1 MGLRLFVFHG
11 GPAPRRV
18 VVYLKE
24 RNLPDI
30 EIVPCTMSAPQAPVE
45 APGKPSG
52 AVPLLHDPD
61 TGFTLRESLA
71 VTMYLED
78 LAIQQG
84 AEPMDGSQGGRVGR
98 ARVNEMLGLIET
110 VAVGVEFAPVFG
122 CRVFSSVVDDQ
133 QSAGGVRFLLKLVHQ
148 NLDRIEE
155 YAAPIEDDSQPW
167 LVDLGQETR
176 QVSIADCFLFGILQY
191 AKHMFGWDLVA
202 SHPRLEKLYDV
213 FEKRQSADVPEGC
226 WPEQLTAFTKDW
238 IEY

>member
-1 MGLRLFVFHG
+1 MGLKLFVFHG

-18 VVYLKE
+18 VVYLHE
-24 RNLPDI
+24 RNLPNV
-30 EIVPCTMSAPQAPVE
+30 EIVPCTMSAPQAPAE
-45 APGKPSG
+45 AVGKPSG

-61 TGFTLRESLA
+61 SDFTLHESLA
-71 VTMYLED
+71 VTNYLEE

-84 AEPMDGSQGGRVGR
+84 AEPMDGRQGGFAGR
-98 ARVNEMLGLIET
+98 AKVNEMLGLIET

-122 CRVFSSVVDDQ
+122 YKIFSQVVDNQ

-155 YAAPIEDDSQPW
+155 YAAPVKDDSQPW
-167 LVDLGQETR
+167 LVDIGQASR

-191 AKHMFGWDLVA
+191 ARHMFGWDLTA
-202 SHPRLEKLYDV
+202 SHPRLQKHYHV
-213 FEKRQSADVPEGC
+213 FEKRESAAVPEGC
-226 WPEQLTAFTKDW
+226 WLEQLTAMTKDF

>member
-24 RNLPDI
+24 RNLPDV
-30 EIVPCTMSAPQAPVE
+30 EVVSCTMSAPQAPVE

-52 AVPLLHDPD
+52 AVPLLHDPG
-61 TGFTLRESLA
+61 TGFTLHESLA

-84 AEPMDGSQGGRVGR
+84 GEPMDGSQGGPAGR
-98 ARVNEMLGLIET
+98 AKIIEMLGLIET

-122 CRVFSSVVDDQ
+122 CKIFAPVVEGQ

-148 NLDRIEE
+148 NLDRIEQ
-155 YAAPIEDDSQPW
+155 YAAPIRNTSQPW
-167 LVDLGQETR
+167 LVDVGQETR
-176 QVSIADCFLFGILQY
+176 SVLSLIHI
-191 AKHMFGWDLVA
+191 
-202 SHPRLEKLYDV
+202 
-213 FEKRQSADVPEGC
+213 
-226 WPEQLTAFTKDW
+226 
-238 IEY
+238 